1 MTRFLPLLLVLTPVA
16 ALAATPSGPPANV
29 DPKIA
34 AQVPAIAAKL
44 KGWQGQWG
52 AVGNKLACR
61 TVRTTGDAA
70 IDMIGCAA
78 LIECVTPEFPALKTI
93 ADGKDAPDVKKRK
106 IAAKLAALNPCLS
119 QKRGLGIARLAVTRA
134 RAAGG

>member
-1 MTRFLPLLLVLTPVA
+1 MNRFLPLMLALAPVA
-16 ALAATPSGPPANV
+16 ATAATPSGPLAGV

-52 AVGNKLACR
+52 AAGNKLACR
-61 TVRTTGDAA
+61 TIKTTGDAA

-78 LIECVTPEFPALKTI
+78 LVECVTPAFPALKTI
-93 ADGKDAPDVKKRK
+93 ADGKEAPDVKKRR
-106 IAAKLAALNPCLS
+106 IAAKLATLNPCLS

-134 RAAGG
+134 RKAGG

>member
-1 MTRFLPLLLVLTPVA
+1 MKHFVPLLIALTPAA
-16 ALAATPSGPPANV
+16 ALAATPSGPPANL

-34 AQVPAIAAKL
+34 AQVPVIAAKL

-52 AVGNKLACR
+52 AAGGKLACR
-61 TVRTTGDAA
+61 TVRSTGDDA

-78 LIECVTPEFPALKTI
+78 LVECVTPAYPALKTI
-93 ADGKDAPDVKKRK
+93 ADGKDAVEVKKKK
-106 IAAKLAALNPCLS
+106 IAAKLATLNPCLS
-119 QKRGLGIARLAVTRA
+119 QKRGLGIARLAVQRA